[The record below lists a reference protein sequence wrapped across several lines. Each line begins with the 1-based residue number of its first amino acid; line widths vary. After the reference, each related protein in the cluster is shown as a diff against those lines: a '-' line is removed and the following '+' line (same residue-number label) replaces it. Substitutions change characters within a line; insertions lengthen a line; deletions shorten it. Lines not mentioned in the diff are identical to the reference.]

1 MFTLLEQELAAF
13 FQSKQEYAK
22 GIASIVE
29 ILAQVRG
36 KIVVSGVGKTGFI
49 GQLFS
54 SGLRSIGENSFFVHA
69 TEASHGDL
77 GVMSQED
84 CLVIFSKSGNSKEIF
99 DLLHFAKEQNI
110 ETIAICMNHNS
121 PLVHKSKFSFHIK
134 PPQELPPVDIM
145 PTTSNILFSLVAET
159 IKSELATAKGF
170 SSSDFLHSHPG
181 GKIGL
186 SRLKLED
193 YLDKTSQIPHVTK
206 EADLQ
211 EISSRITEGQCGAV
225 VVRREAEIIGV
236 ITDGDV
242 RRHIAT
248 KGLFAIKAEEIM
260 NPSPIIIDASTDI
273 SSAERVLAQKAVN
286 QILVSKQGKII
297 GILHL
302 GDIIRYELAAFDLVS
317 SKN

>member
-1 MFTLLEQELAAF
+1 MFAQLEQELAAF
-13 FQSKQEYAK
+13 FQQKQEYTK
-22 GIASIVE
+22 SIASIVE
-29 ILAQVRG
+29 ILSGVRG
-36 KIVVSGVGKTGFI
+36 KIVVSGVGKTGLI
-49 GQLFS
+49 GQLFA

-77 GVMSQED
+77 GVISQED

-99 DLLHFAKEQNI
+99 DLLHFAKEQSI
-110 ETIAICMNHNS
+110 ETISICMNHNS
-121 PLVHKSKFSFHIK
+121 PLVHKSKFSFHLK

-159 IKSELATAKGF
+159 IKSELAHQKGF

-193 YLDKTSQIPHVTK
+193 YLDKENSIPHVLP

-211 EISSRITEGQCGAV
+211 KISMRISEGQCGAV
-225 VVRREAEIIGV
+225 VVRRQTEIIGV

-248 KGLFAIKAEEIM
+248 KGLLAITAEDLM
-260 NPSPIIIDASTDI
+260 NPSPIVIDASTDI
-273 SSAERVLAQKAVN
+273 LSAERVLAQKAVN

-302 GDIIRYELAAFDLVS
+302 GDIIRYELAAFDIVS